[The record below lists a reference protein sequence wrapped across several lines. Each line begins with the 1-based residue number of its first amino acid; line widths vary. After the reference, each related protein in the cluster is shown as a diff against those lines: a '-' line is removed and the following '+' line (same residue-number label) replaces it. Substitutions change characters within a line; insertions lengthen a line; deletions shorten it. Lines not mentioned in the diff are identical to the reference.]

1 MTLPVFLTAK
11 EVTKKFK
18 LSAAEIGE
26 LEVVGHYFPPTGKS
40 HIRSTG
46 VELYRA
52 ADVQE
57 LAVRNRP

>member
-1 MTLPVFLTAK
+1 MTLPVFLTEK

-18 LSAAEIGE
+18 LTDTEIGE

-40 HIRSTG
+40 HVRSTG
-46 VELYRA
+46 VALYRST
-52 ADVQE
+52 DVQE